1 MVFVYFSQMCF
12 NWRDE
17 SANFYLRRLTKVST
31 LKELL
36 NLPRFSDLEV
46 LSVHKDLERPV
57 ESVEITETPDVANF
71 IPDNVIILT
80 TAMVFRNGQEKLK
93 PFLVSLKKKHVTAL
107 GIKVG
112 RFIDKIDPA
121 VIDYATEIDLPLIK
135 VPSTQPLGGLL
146 YQMQSYLMDSKTEQL
161 TYALDIQKSFS
172 NLLMHD
178 VSNGR
183 FVAELGKIINAPVIM
198 LNPWHKVIGSSQ
210 FFSGSDH
217 PASFYT
223 EQLTRQH
230 YEKINEGK
238 TNLLIKDVRGD
249 EIQVL
254 GYPVKV
260 ANHFPYYLVVL
271 RPEQIPY
278 PISEFAIEQAVLV
291 LTFILYKNQKVQE
304 FFDIMKSDFLSQL
317 IKAKTEQSN
326 ENRDWIDLGE
336 NYGLVQ
342 SDYYRIALVY
352 CVPNE
357 KNENQIFY
365 RKEES
370 EVANSW
376 LQEQLPLKIR
386 DVVAFKVKNSND
398 IALLFQSKEVSFERT
413 VKTLI
418 NSLRNELGINLSF
431 SFGNPYDEI
440 EEISS
445 SYVEAKLTLD
455 EVKQQEDPD
464 MLNYYHPR
472 GLISLFEG
480 ANDEDIHYYC
490 EKVLKDLAY
499 PTDPST
505 IDLRKTLQY
514 YLDYN
519 CEITKT
525 ANTLYLHRNTIKYR
539 IKQCENILG
548 QSVKNPQTSLNLRLA
563 LELSKAGEIEIG

>member
-1 MVFVYFSQMCF
+1 M
-12 NWRDE
+12 
-17 SANFYLRRLTKVST
+17 ST

-46 LSVHKDLERPV
+46 LSIHKDMARPV

-71 IPDNVIILT
+71 IPEHVVILT
-80 TAMVFRNGQEKLK
+80 TAMIFRNGQEKLK
-93 PFLVSLKKKHVTAL
+93 PFLASLVKHKVAAL

-112 RFIDKIDPA
+112 RFIEEIDPA
-121 VIDYATEIDLPLIK
+121 VIAYATEIDLPLIK
-135 VPSTQPLGGLL
+135 IPSTQPLGGLL

-210 FFSGSDH
+210 YFSESDH
-217 PASFYT
+217 PASFYA
-223 EQLTRQH
+223 EQLTPKN
-230 YEKINEGK
+230 YEKINEDK
-238 TNLLIKDVRGD
+238 SNIMIKDIKGE

-260 ANHFPYYLVVL
+260 ANYFPYYLLVL
-271 RPEQIPY
+271 KPEQIPY

-317 IKAKTEQSN
+317 IKAKTDQNN

-336 NYGLVQ
+336 NYGLIQ

-357 KNENQIFY
+357 KSENQIFY
-365 RKEES
+365 RKEEA

-418 NSLRNELGINLSF
+418 KSLKTELAINLSF

-455 EVKQQEDPD
+455 EVKQQETPD

-499 PTDPST
+499 PTDAST

-539 IKQCENILG
+539 IKQCEKILG

-563 LELSKAGEIEIG
+563 LELSKVGDIAIG

>member
-1 MVFVYFSQMCF
+1 M
-12 NWRDE
+12 
-17 SANFYLRRLTKVST
+17 ST

-46 LSVHKDLERPV
+46 LSIHKDMERPV

-71 IPDNVIILT
+71 IPEHVIILT

-93 PFLVSLKKKHVTAL
+93 PFLASLVKHKVAAL

-112 RFIDKIDPA
+112 RFIEEIDPA
-121 VIDYATEIDLPLIK
+121 VIAYATEINLPLIK
-135 VPSTQPLGGLL
+135 IPSTQPLGGLL

-210 FFSGSDH
+210 YFSESDH
-217 PASFYT
+217 PASFYA
-223 EQLTRQH
+223 EQLTPKN
-230 YEKINEGK
+230 YEKINEDK
-238 TNLLIKDVRGD
+238 SNIMIKDIKGE

-260 ANHFPYYLVVL
+260 ANYFPYYLLVL
-271 RPEQIPY
+271 KPEQIPY

-291 LTFILYKNQKVQE
+291 LTFILYKNQKVRE

-317 IKAKTEQSN
+317 IKAKTDQTN

-357 KNENQIFY
+357 KNKNQIFY
-365 RKEES
+365 RKEEA

-418 NSLRNELGINLSF
+418 ESLKTELDINLSF

-455 EVKQQEDPD
+455 EVKQQETPD

-499 PTDPST
+499 PSDPST

-539 IKQCENILG
+539 IKQCEKILG

-563 LELSKAGEIEIG
+563 LELSKVGDIAIG

>member
-1 MVFVYFSQMCF
+1 M
-12 NWRDE
+12 
-17 SANFYLRRLTKVST
+17 ST

-93 PFLVSLKKKHVTAL
+93 PFLASLKKKHVTAL

-121 VIDYATEIDLPLIK
+121 VIDYASEIDLPLIK

-539 IKQCENILG
+539 IKQCEKILG

>member
-1 MVFVYFSQMCF
+1 M
-12 NWRDE
+12 
-17 SANFYLRRLTKVST
+17 ST

-46 LSVHKDLERPV
+46 LSIHKDMERPV
-57 ESVEITETPDVANF
+57 ESIEITETPDVANF
-71 IPDNVIILT
+71 IPEHVIILT

-93 PFLVSLKKKHVTAL
+93 PFLASLVKHKVAAL

-112 RFIDKIDPA
+112 RFIEEIDPA
-121 VIDYATEIDLPLIK
+121 VIAYATEIDLPLIK

-198 LNPWHKVIGSSQ
+198 LNSWHKVIGSSQ
-210 FFSGSDH
+210 YFSESDH
-217 PASFYT
+217 PASFYA
-223 EQLTRQH
+223 EQLTPKN
-230 YEKINEGK
+230 YEKINEDK
-238 TNLLIKDVRGD
+238 SNIMIKDIKGE

-260 ANHFPYYLVVL
+260 ANYFPYYLLVL
-271 RPEQIPY
+271 KPEQIPY

-317 IKAKTEQSN
+317 IKAKTDQTN

-336 NYGLVQ
+336 NYGLIQ

-357 KNENQIFY
+357 KSVNQIFY
-365 RKEES
+365 RKEEA

-398 IALLFQSKEVSFERT
+398 IALLFQSKEVGFERT

-418 NSLRNELGINLSF
+418 ESLKTELDINLSF

-455 EVKQQEDPD
+455 EVKQQETPD

-480 ANDEDIHYYC
+480 ANGEDIHYYC
-490 EKVLKDLAY
+490 DKVLKDLAY

-539 IKQCENILG
+539 IKQCEKILG

-563 LELSKAGEIEIG
+563 LELSKVGDISIG

>member
-1 MVFVYFSQMCF
+1 M
-12 NWRDE
+12 
-17 SANFYLRRLTKVST
+17 ST

-36 NLPRFSDLEV
+36 SLPRFSDLEV
-46 LSVHKDLERPV
+46 LSTHKNMERPV

-71 IPDNVIILT
+71 IPDNAIILT
-80 TAMVFRNGQEKLK
+80 TAMIFRNGQEKLK
-93 PFLVSLKKKHVTAL
+93 PFLASLVGHHVAAL

-112 RFIDKIDPA
+112 RFIEEIDPA
-121 VIDYATEIDLPLIK
+121 VVAYATEIDLPLIQ

-178 VSNGR
+178 VSNSR

-223 EQLTRQH
+223 EQLTPQN

-238 TNLLIKDVRGD
+238 SNLLIKDVKGD
-249 EIQVL
+249 DIQVL
-254 GYPVKV
+254 SYPVKV

-304 FFDIMKSDFLSQL
+304 FFDLMKSDFLSQL

-326 ENRDWIDLGE
+326 EDRDWIDLGE

-357 KNENQIFY
+357 KSKNQIFY
-365 RKEES
+365 RKEEA

-418 NSLRNELGINLSF
+418 KSLKKELDINLSF

-445 SYVEAKLTLD
+445 SYIEAKLALD

-480 ANDEDIHYYC
+480 ANEEDIHYYC

-539 IKQCENILG
+539 IKQCEKILG

-563 LELSKAGEIEIG
+563 LELSKTGEIGID

>member
-1 MVFVYFSQMCF
+1 M
-12 NWRDE
+12 
-17 SANFYLRRLTKVST
+17 ST

-46 LSVHKDLERPV
+46 LSIHKDMERPV

-71 IPDNVIILT
+71 IPEHVIILT

-93 PFLVSLKKKHVTAL
+93 PFLASLVKHKVAAL

-112 RFIDKIDPA
+112 RFIEKIDPA
-121 VIDYATEIDLPLIK
+121 VIAYATEIDLPLIK

-198 LNPWHKVIGSSQ
+198 LNSWHKVIGSSQ
-210 FFSGSDH
+210 YFSESDH
-217 PASFYT
+217 PASFYA
-223 EQLTRQH
+223 EQLTPKN
-230 YEKINEGK
+230 YEKINEDK
-238 TNLLIKDVRGD
+238 SNIMIKDIKGE

-260 ANHFPYYLVVL
+260 ANYFPYYLLVL
-271 RPEQIPY
+271 KPEQIPY

-317 IKAKTEQSN
+317 IKAKTDQTN

-336 NYGLVQ
+336 NYGLIQ

-357 KNENQIFY
+357 KSENQIFY
-365 RKEES
+365 RKEEA

-398 IALLFQSKEVSFERT
+398 IALLFQSKEVGFERT

-418 NSLRNELGINLSF
+418 ESLKTELDINLSF

-455 EVKQQEDPD
+455 EVKQQETPD

-490 EKVLKDLAY
+490 DKVLKDLAY

-539 IKQCENILG
+539 IKQCEKILG

-563 LELSKAGEIEIG
+563 LELSKVGDISIG

>member
-1 MVFVYFSQMCF
+1 MCF

-93 PFLVSLKKKHVTAL
+93 PFLASLKKKHVTAL

-121 VIDYATEIDLPLIK
+121 VIDYASEIDLPLIK

-539 IKQCENILG
+539 IKQCEKILG

>member
-1 MVFVYFSQMCF
+1 
-12 NWRDE
+12 
-17 SANFYLRRLTKVST
+17 VST

-46 LSVHKDLERPV
+46 LSIHKDMERPV

-71 IPDNVIILT
+71 IPEHVIILT

-93 PFLVSLKKKHVTAL
+93 PFLASLVKHKVAAL

-112 RFIDKIDPA
+112 RFIEEIDPA
-121 VIDYATEIDLPLIK
+121 VIAYATEIDLPLIK

-198 LNPWHKVIGSSQ
+198 LNSWHKVIGSSQ
-210 FFSGSDH
+210 YFSESDH
-217 PASFYT
+217 PASFYA
-223 EQLTRQH
+223 EQLTPKN
-230 YEKINEGK
+230 YEKINEDK
-238 TNLLIKDVRGD
+238 SNIMIKDIKGE

-260 ANHFPYYLVVL
+260 ANYFPYYLLVL
-271 RPEQIPY
+271 KPEQIPY

-317 IKAKTEQSN
+317 IKAKTDQTN

-336 NYGLVQ
+336 NYGLIQ

-357 KNENQIFY
+357 KSENQIFY
-365 RKEES
+365 RKEEA

-398 IALLFQSKEVSFERT
+398 IALLFQSKEVGFERT

-418 NSLRNELGINLSF
+418 ESLKTELDINLSF

-455 EVKQQEDPD
+455 EVKQQETPD

-480 ANDEDIHYYC
+480 ANGEDIHYYC
-490 EKVLKDLAY
+490 DKVLKDLAY

-539 IKQCENILG
+539 IKQCEKILG

-563 LELSKAGEIEIG
+563 LELSKVGDISIG

>member
-1 MVFVYFSQMCF
+1 M
-12 NWRDE
+12 
-17 SANFYLRRLTKVST
+17 ST

-46 LSVHKDLERPV
+46 LSIHKDLERPV

-71 IPDNVIILT
+71 IPEHVIILT

-93 PFLVSLKKKHVTAL
+93 PFLASLVDHQVAAL

-112 RFIDKIDPA
+112 RFIEEIDQA
-121 VIDYATEIDLPLIK
+121 VIDYATEINLPLIK
-135 VPSTQPLGGLL
+135 IPSTQPLGGLL
-146 YQMQSYLMDSKTEQL
+146 YQMQSYLWDSKTEQL

-210 FFSGSDH
+210 FFSESDH
-217 PASFYT
+217 PASFYA
-223 EQLTRQH
+223 EQLTTQH

-238 TNLLIKDVRGD
+238 STILIKDIRG
-249 EIQVL
+249 EKIQVL

-260 ANHFPYYLVVL
+260 SNYFPYYLLVL

-291 LTFILYKNQKVQE
+291 LTFVLYKNQKVQE

-336 NYGLVQ
+336 NYGLVK

-357 KNENQIFY
+357 KSENQIFY

-370 EVANSW
+370 EVANNW

-418 NSLRNELGINLSF
+418 TSLKTELGINLSF

-445 SYVEAKLTLD
+445 SYVEAKLALD
-455 EVKQQEDPD
+455 EVKQQEEPD

-539 IKQCENILG
+539 IKQCEKILG

-563 LELSKAGEIEIG
+563 LELSKAGDIEIG